1 MILIKIMKEKLTYRL
16 LNWMDKTRA
25 WELFFKRLNVYN
37 IRFKGYPAFVM
48 SDYFKI
54 IDRAETGSH
63 YVFLS
68 TDSKSLSSIAIKKA
82 IRCKDFPIHFSHA
95 GILFFDGE
103 RNTSIMHVT
112 AAGLIEQP
120 LINFLKQVDYFC
132 VIRLPVDK
140 QHDTA
145 IENRIKRL
153 RNRADQIKYDWE
165 ERLDNGEN
173 LLYCSELVYEVFKD
187 LVNSPN
193 FKPRMVLGRNI
204 FDPNLL
210 MNCGEVIYNNHPEIV
225 KTNVTGNIS
234 ENTTELFPELINS
247 IIKF

>member
-1 MILIKIMKEKLTYRL
+1 MKEKLTYRL
-16 LNWMDKTRA
+16 LNWLDKTKA
-25 WELFFKRLNVYN
+25 WELFFKKLNIYN
-37 IRFKGYPAFVM
+37 IRFKGYPAFIM
-48 SDYFKI
+48 SDYFRI
-54 IDRAETGSH
+54 IDRSNPVDH

-82 IRCKDFPIHFSHA
+82 IRCKEFPIHFSHA
-95 GILFFDGE
+95 GILFFDGD

-120 LINFLKQVDYFC
+120 LLDFLKQVDYFC
-132 VIRLPVDK
+132 VLRLPVDK
-140 QHDTA
+140 QEDIT
-145 IENRIKRL
+145 INNRIKRL
-153 RNRADQIKYDWE
+153 RNRAGLIKYDWE

-193 FKPRMVLGRNI
+193 FKPRMILGRNV

-210 MNCGEVIYNNHPEIV
+210 LSCGEIV
-225 KTNVTGNIS
+225 YCNYK
-234 ENTTELFPELINS
+234 ELINTPQHLNLTNIPTELIPVS
-247 IIKF
+247 T